1 MSTVIPVKSDIN
13 KYVIK
18 VTWEGIT
25 TTNSDGDWIELPH
38 YPEKTIHINGDFGT
52 DGEITIQ
59 GSNDLLFSP
68 FVLTDSRGDS
78 LVKVADY
85 GGIIAENPLK
95 IRPILTDGSGSVDL
109 DITICC
115 RGIF

>member
-38 YPEKTIHINGDFGT
+38 YPEKTIQIDGNFGT
-52 DGEITIQ
+52 GGELTIQ
-59 GSNDLLFSP
+59 GKNVDSYTP
-68 FVLTDSRGDS
+68 FVLSDFRGES
-78 LVKVADY
+78 LVKLANY
-85 GGIIAENPLK
+85 GGNISENPLK
-95 IRPILTDGSGSVDL
+95 IRPVLTAGSGSVDL
-109 DITICC
+109 DITIICVQK
-115 RGIF
+115 